1 MPYQRPHCTLRL
13 VRDRKGLAMK
23 AKRMFVA
30 VTVVAMSFGLPAV
43 AGASTAPN
51 VCPRGFGDPQ
61 TLQDL
66 LVRYGGSYTT
76 EEIIAGFES
85 RDLNGNGLVCAKPV
99 SSHDKYF
106 PLQMFFAVDDLS
118 EPIAPPPPE

>member
-1 MPYQRPHCTLRL
+1 
-13 VRDRKGLAMK
+13 MK

-43 AGASTAPN
+43 AGAASTVPN
-51 VCPRGFGDPQ
+51 VCPGGFGDPQ

-85 RDLNGNGLVCAKPV
+85 RDLNNNDLVCAKPV
-99 SSHDKYF
+99 SRHDKHF

-118 EPIAPPPPE
+118 EPTAPPPPE